1 MSCFRPS
8 RRRRRHRRWGM
19 ERSSS
24 ALLCLSV
31 VITLFFFAPAFIRS
45 SSILRVFISRSPLLP
60 HSQCGR
66 KLRLTLHYVTHTH
79 THTHIDV
86 HFYWCS
92 FLLMLSIQF
101 ISSMTCHVSL
111 LTRTLTHPHTPTH
124 PCTPTHWRTQL
135 TLLVWCS
142 FNALGCSGMLWDLH
156 TQIHT
161 HMPLHTHTLK
171 LVHTWC

>member
-1 MSCFRPS
+1 MFSTK
-8 RRRRRHRRWGM
+8 
-19 ERSSS
+19 SSS
-24 ALLCLSV
+24 SSSSSLRDGEKFVCSSLSVCRYHPLLLCASFYPFLLHSPC
-31 VITLFFFAPAFIRS
+31 FHQPFAAAAAFAVRPEAAS
-45 SSILRVFISRSPLLP
+45 
-60 HSQCGR
+60 H
-66 KLRLTLHYVTHTH
+66 LTLRHTHTH